1 MMKVFYDYQA
11 FFMQKFGGISR
22 YFYELIKNRQGLYDY
37 SFPRSFS
44 DNIYMNELQG
54 ERNFPIKADFKGKT
68 RIINYLNQAESKKI
82 IKKGAFEIF
91 HPTYYDSYFLNS
103 LNGKKFVLTIH
114 DMIHEIFPEN
124 FSKKDRTKELKKKLA
139 FKAERIIAIS
149 ESTKNDIIK
158 FYPDLNPEKID
169 VVYHG
174 NPFEK
179 AELSFSAS
187 EKNGPYILFT
197 GQRGGYKNFTLFVK
211 AVAPL
216 LKKYNL
222 KLKCTGHSFNR
233 EEQELFD
240 TLKISDRCECTFASD
255 DELKKLYANAL
266 VFAFPS
272 LYEGFGFPILEAFS
286 CGCPVALSCA
296 SCFPEIAGD
305 SAIYFDPNSETDIR
319 NKIENIITSESAR
332 SELIKKGFERAKT
345 FSWQKCAAETSKV
358 YEKAM
363 K

>member
-1 MMKVFYDYQA
+1 MMKIFYDYQA
-11 FFMQKFGGISR
+11 FYMQKFGGISR
-22 YFYELIKNRQGLYDY
+22 YFYELIKNSQGLYDY

-54 ERNFPIKADFKGKT
+54 KRTFPIKADFKGKT
-68 RIINYLNQAESKKI
+68 RIINCLNQAESKKI
-82 IKKGAFEIF
+82 IRKGEFEIF
-91 HPTYYDSYFLNS
+91 HPTYYGNYFLNS

-124 FSKKDRTKELKKKLA
+124 FSKKDRTRELKKELA

-158 FYPDLNPEKID
+158 FYPDLHPEKID

-174 NPFEK
+174 NPFENTVLPF
-179 AELSFSAS
+179 AAS
-187 EKNGPYILFT
+187 EKKEPYILFT
-197 GQRGGYKNFTLFVK
+197 GQRAGYKNFTLFVK
-211 AVAPL
+211 AISLL

-222 KLKCTGHSFNR
+222 KLKCTGRSFCK

-240 TLKISDRCECTFASD
+240 ALEISDRCECTFASD

-286 CGCPVALSCA
+286 CGCPLVLSCA

-305 SAIYFDPNSETDIR
+305 AAVYFDPNSETDIQT
-319 NKIENIITSESAR
+319 KIENIITSESAR
-332 SELIKKGFERAKT
+332 SELIKKGFERAKN
-345 FSWQKCAAETSKV
+345 FFWQKCASETAQV
-358 YEKAM
+358 YKKAM
-363 K
+363 R

>member
-1 MMKVFYDYQA
+1 
-11 FFMQKFGGISR
+11 
-22 YFYELIKNRQGLYDY
+22 
-37 SFPRSFS
+37 
-44 DNIYMNELQG
+44 
-54 ERNFPIKADFKGKT
+54 
-68 RIINYLNQAESKKI
+68 
-82 IKKGAFEIF
+82 
-91 HPTYYDSYFLNS
+91 
-103 LNGKKFVLTIH
+103 
-114 DMIHEIFPEN
+114 MIHEIFPEN
-124 FSKKDRTKELKKKLA
+124 FSKKDRTRELKKELA

-158 FYPDLNPEKID
+158 FYPNLDPEKID

-179 AELSFSAS
+179 AELTFSAS
-187 EKNGPYILFT
+187 EKKESYILFT

-222 KLKCTGHSFNR
+222 KLKCTGRSFCK
-233 EEQELFD
+233 EELEMFD
-240 TLKISDRCECTFASD
+240 ALEISDRCECTFASD

-286 CGCPVALSCA
+286 CGCPIALSGA

-305 SAIYFDPNSETDIR
+305 AAVYFDPNSETDIQ

-332 SELIKKGFERAKT
+332 RELIKKGFERKKN
-345 FSWQKCAAETSKV
+345 FSWQKCAFETAQV

-363 K
+363 R